1 MKESDCCLLEIY
13 HENEW
18 GTICDDTWETNENNA
33 NIACAQ
39 LGCSGGVY
47 VRKFANGYGKIWM
60 DEVICEGTESSLS
73 DCSFDG
79 WGTHNCFSGPPTW
92 NEDVGVCCT
101 GVIISGGMGGNGSC
115 AGSAITSES
124 TTTTTK

>member
-1 MKESDCCLLEIY
+1 MHDGDLGYDIADQSGCCLLEIY

-47 VRKFANGYGKIWM
+47 VTHTLLVF
-60 DEVICEGTESSLS
+60 VP
-73 DCSFDG
+73 FDAAK
-79 WGTHNCFSGPPTW
+79 S
-92 NEDVGVCCT
+92 
-101 GVIISGGMGGNGSC
+101 
-115 AGSAITSES
+115 
-124 TTTTTK
+124 